1 MLGPWRSIEA
11 QQRALL
17 KRVDHPTIRTYLET
31 PLPTRK
37 TPLEDVE
44 FLSVDFETTGLDSK
58 KEAIL
63 SIGYTHLRGGRIM
76 LKESGHRV
84 IRINTPL
91 CEKSVAIHQ
100 ITHERMEA
108 GIALHDAL
116 EELMQILPGKVML
129 VHCAPIEKGFLAAAI
144 KRVYNCKLPF
154 LWVDTLE
161 IERKRLDRGVTPVQA
176 NRLRLANLRSDY
188 HLPRY
193 GGHNALEDAIAT
205 AELFMVLMAQRENKQ
220 VLLRDILC

>member
-1 MLGPWRSIEA
+1 LLGPWRSIEA

-17 KRVDHPTIRTYLET
+17 KRVEHPLVRQDLQT
-31 PLPTRK
+31 PLPSRK
-37 TPLEDVE
+37 TPLQDLD

-63 SIGYTHLRGGRIM
+63 SIGYTHMRAGRVI
-76 LKESGHRV
+76 LKNSGHRV
-84 IRINTPL
+84 VRINTPL

-100 ITHERMEA
+100 ITHDRMEA
-108 GIALHDAL
+108 GMPLHDAL
-116 EELMQILPGKVML
+116 DELMQQLPGKVML
-129 VHCAPIEKGFLAAAI
+129 VHCAPIEKGFLAAAV

-161 IERKRLDRGVTPVQA
+161 LERKRLDRGVTPVQA
-176 NRLRLANLRSDY
+176 NRLRLGNLRSDY

-205 AELFMVLMAQRENKQ
+205 AELFLALMAQRENKQ
-220 VLLRDILC
+220 TLLRDILC